1 MSISRRKF
9 MVSAAAGSLTL
20 VAQRASAQQPVAS
33 NMGPMDEATYKPVSL
48 TPKGTAPVMNE
59 DQRNELEHQV
69 RCQCG
74 CNLDVYTCRTTDFS
88 CPVSPAMHRDMIAL
102 VAGGYAANEITAAF
116 RLVYG
121 ERVLMS
127 PPREGFNWVGY
138 LLPSVAIAAGAVVLV
153 RYIRSR
159 AKSVLPVTVSS
170 PRVNASPDEMEQLR
184 KALRDD
190 S

>member
-1 MSISRRKF
+1 MTSRREF
-9 MVSAAAGSLTL
+9 LLRSTIGSFSLIAA
-20 VAQRASAQQPVAS
+20 RASAQQPVAS
-33 NMGPMDEATYKPVSL
+33 NMGPMDEATYKPVAL
-48 TPKGTAPVMNE
+48 PAKGSAVLNE
-59 DQRNELEHQV
+59 DQRNDLEHQV

-88 CPVSPAMHRDMIAL
+88 CPVSPAMHRDMVAL

-116 RLVYG
+116 RRIYG

-153 RYIRSR
+153 RYIRNRSH
-159 AKSVLPVTVSS
+159 ASAPVPSA
-170 PRVNASPDEMEQLR
+170 REVNASPDELDRLR

>member
-1 MSISRRKF
+1 MILSRRQF
-9 MVSAAAGSLTL
+9 VLGSAAGSLL
-20 VAQRASAQQPVAS
+20 AAVSRADAQQPVAS

-48 TPKGTAPVMNE
+48 PPKGNAPVMNE
-59 DQRNELEHQV
+59 DQRNDLEHQI

-102 VAGGYAANEITAAF
+102 VAGGYAATEITAAF
-116 RLVYG
+116 RKVYG
-121 ERVLMS
+121 EKVLMS

-138 LLPSVAIAAGAVVLV
+138 LLPSVAIAAGALVLV
-153 RYIRSR
+153 RYIRNR
-159 AKSVLPVTVSS
+159 ANSYAPASVPAREVEAT
-170 PRVNASPDEMEQLR
+170 PDEMERLR
-184 KALRDD
+184 KILRDD

>member
-1 MSISRRKF
+1 MSVTRRNF
-9 MVSAAAGSLTL
+9 L
-20 VAQRASAQQPVAS
+20 VQQPVAS

-48 TPKGTAPVMNE
+48 PPKGAPVMNE
-59 DQRNELEHQV
+59 DQRNDLEHQV

-116 RLVYG
+116 RNVYG

-153 RYIRSR
+153 RYIRNR
-159 AKSVLPVTVSS
+159 AHAVAAAGAAPVGH
-170 PRVNASPDEMEQLR
+170 VNASPEEMERLR
-184 KALRDD
+184 KLLRDD

>member
-1 MSISRRKF
+1 MISRRKF
-9 MVSAAAGSLTL
+9 LVRTTVGSLSL
-20 VAQRASAQQPVAS
+20 VAARASGQQPVAS

-48 TPKGTAPVMNE
+48 PPKGAPVMNE
-59 DQRNELEHQV
+59 DQRNDLEHQV

-116 RLVYG
+116 RRVYG

-138 LLPSVAIAAGAVVLV
+138 LLPSVAILAGAGVLV
-153 RYIRSR
+153 RYIRRR
-159 AKSVLPVTVSS
+159 ALSTAAPLPSHPGVA
-170 PRVNASPDEMEQLR
+170 ASPDEMERLR

>member
-1 MSISRRKF
+1 MISRRTF
-9 MVSAAAGSLTL
+9 L
-20 VAQRASAQQPVAS
+20 VAGPLAFVASRASAQQPVAS

-48 TPKGTAPVMNE
+48 APKGAPVLNE
-59 DQRNELEHQV
+59 DQRNDLEHQF

-88 CPVSPAMHRDMIAL
+88 CPVSPAMHRDMLAL
-102 VAGGYAANEITAAF
+102 VAGGYAVNEITAAF
-116 RLVYG
+116 RAVYG

-138 LLPSVAIAAGAVVLV
+138 LLPSVAIAAGAAVLV
-153 RYIRSR
+153 RYLRNR
-159 AKSVLPVTVSS
+159 ASTVAVVNSPVGKVD
-170 PRVNASPDEMEQLR
+170 ASPDELERLR
-184 KALRDD
+184 QALRDD

>member
-1 MSISRRKF
+1 MISRRRF
-9 MVSAAAGSLTL
+9 FLRTAVGTLTL
-20 VAQRASAQQPVAS
+20 VGTRASAQQPVAS

-48 TPKGTAPVMNE
+48 PPKGAAVLNE
-59 DQRNELEHQV
+59 DQRNDLEHQV

-88 CPVSPAMHRDMIAL
+88 CPVSPAMHRDMLAL

-116 RLVYG
+116 RAVYG

-138 LLPSVAIAAGAVVLV
+138 LLPSVAIAAGAAVLV
-153 RYIRSR
+153 RYIRNR
-159 AKSVLPVTVSS
+159 ASTVAVVNSPVA
-170 PRVNASPDEMEQLR
+170 PVNATPDEMDRLR
-184 KALRDD
+184 QALRDD

>member
-1 MSISRRKF
+1 MISRRKF
-9 MVSAAAGSLTL
+9 LTRMTVGSMSLIAA
-20 VAQRASAQQPVAS
+20 RASAQRPVAS
-33 NMGPMDEATYKPVSL
+33 NMGPMDEATYKAVELP
-48 TPKGTAPVMNE
+48 PKGAPVMNE
-59 DQRNELEHQV
+59 DQRNDLEHQV

-88 CPVSPAMHRDMIAL
+88 CPVSPAMHRDMMAL

-116 RLVYG
+116 RRVYG

-153 RYIRSR
+153 RYIRNRSHNV
-159 AKSVLPVTVSS
+159 VLAAPV
-170 PRVNASPDEMEQLR
+170 REVNASPDELDQLR